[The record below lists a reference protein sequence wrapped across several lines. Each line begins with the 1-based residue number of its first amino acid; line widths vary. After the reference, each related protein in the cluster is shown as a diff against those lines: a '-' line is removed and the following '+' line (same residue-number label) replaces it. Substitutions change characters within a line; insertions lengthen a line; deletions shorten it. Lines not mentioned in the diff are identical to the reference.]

1 MTNPITR
8 EGSQMFSISRATVLV
23 MALLAVSSLV
33 AEAHVGVSQFDDK
46 EITLK
51 GVVREFQFT
60 NPHSWLI
67 VDVTNKD
74 GSVTTWG
81 FEAEGPGLLIR
92 NGIHKSDFTPGTKL
106 TITAHPLKNG
116 QPAGSWIK
124 AVRADGVEF
133 NPRLRPSEPIP
144 SPSSNDTAAPSG
156 SGGAAPVR

>member
-1 MTNPITR
+1 MI
-8 EGSQMFSISRATVLV
+8 SISRAAILMT
-23 MALLAVSSLV
+23 ALLAFSSLV
-33 AEAHVGVSQFDDK
+33 AEAHHGVSQFADK
-46 EITLK
+46 EITLQ
-51 GVVREFQFT
+51 GVVKEFQYT

-74 GSVTTWG
+74 ASVTTWG
-81 FEAEGPGLLIR
+81 FEAEGPGLLMR

-133 NPRLRPSEPIP
+133 NPRLRPSEPI
-144 SPSSNDTAAPSG
+144 SAPSSNDTAAPAGSG
-156 SGGAAPVR
+156 SAASVR

>member
-1 MTNPITR
+1 MIGNRINAAV
-8 EGSQMFSISRATVLV
+8 FATAILLTSTSLQAHHSAV
-23 MALLAVSSLV
+23 M
-33 AEAHVGVSQFDDK
+33 FDDTK
-46 EITLK
+46 EVTFE
-51 GVVREFQFT
+51 GVVKEFQFT

-81 FEAEGPGLLIR
+81 FEAEGPGVLMR

-144 SPSSNDTAAPSG
+144 APSSNDIAAPAG
-156 SGGAAPVR
+156 R

>member
-1 MTNPITR
+1 MI
-8 EGSQMFSISRATVLV
+8 SISRATVLV
-23 MALLAVSSLV
+23 MALLALSSLV
-33 AEAHVGVSQFDDK
+33 AEAHHGVSQFDDK

-51 GVVREFQFT
+51 GVVKEFQYT

-67 VDVTNKD
+67 MDVTNKD

-81 FEAEGPGLLIR
+81 FEAEGPGLLMR

-116 QPAGSWIK
+116 QPAGSWTK

-133 NPRLRPSEPIP
+133 NPRIRT
-144 SPSSNDTAAPSG
+144 NDAAPAPPGNDPS
-156 SGGAAPVR
+156 AAPAGGSPAPAK